1 MFAFDRL
8 KSAGRLVALSTIAL
22 LGACGS
28 STSPLAPFSPQINN
42 IPDNFH
48 LQASNVT
55 NVTSTITYTWANSGT
70 AASAGQSTT
79 IAAGTAM
86 LTVLDANGAQVY
98 SQSLSANGTFPTT
111 TGMTGN
117 WTITLTLTNYSGT
130 LNFQVQK
137 A

>member
-1 MFAFDRL
+1 MFALDRSSL
-8 KSAGRLVALSTIAL
+8 MTRLVAVSAIVLVA
-22 LGACGS
+22 ACGS

-48 LQASNVT
+48 LQASSVT

-86 LTVLDANGAQVY
+86 LTVLDANGTQVY
-98 SQSLSANGTFPTT
+98 SQSLSANGTFPTNAGT
-111 TGMTGN
+111 TGN
-117 WTITLTLTNYSGT
+117 WTIRLTLTNYSGT

>member
-8 KSAGRLVALSTIAL
+8 QSAARLVALSTIAL

-79 IAAGTAM
+79 VAAGTAK
-86 LTVLDANGAQVY
+86 LTVLGAKGAPGD
-98 SQSLSANGTFPTT
+98 SQYPRATRK
-111 TGMTGN
+111 
-117 WTITLTLTNYSGT
+117 
-130 LNFQVQK
+130 V
-137 A
+137 